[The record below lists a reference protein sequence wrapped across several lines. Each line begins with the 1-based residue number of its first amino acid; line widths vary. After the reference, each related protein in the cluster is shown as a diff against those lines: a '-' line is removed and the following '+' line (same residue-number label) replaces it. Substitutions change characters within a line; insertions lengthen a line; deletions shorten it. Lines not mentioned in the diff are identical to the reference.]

1 MAVHFSG
8 TDLAYKLEQQNG
20 QWKKAAKNKQPPP
33 PQKKTMNNKYLRR
46 IRLSIALQEKTQAF
60 LTVSTLAVSRH
71 CHNFPAKE

>member
-8 TDLAYKLEQQNG
+8 IDLAYKLEQQNG
-20 QWKKAAKNKQPPP
+20 QWKKAAKNIDKKQ
-33 PQKKTMNNKYLRR
+33 KTMNNKYLRR
-46 IRLSIALQEKTQAF
+46 IRLGIALQEKTQAF